1 MIKPG
6 CRPGG
11 RWKRGTPFG
20 GWRHHLYPKGSMS
33 LDFRVALLP
42 YIHCCHRLTGFS
54 GRFRSL
60 TNPVRWCNSG
70 SFAAPL
76 SSVGRAKGKRLYF
89 SRVPL
94 RGTPRSGKGC
104 TRVNMPMTLYRCSTQ
119 RLTSPDLHI
128 LCRMCTVSL
137 WVLSIVPHDAAGK
150 HREIYSAP

>member
-1 MIKPG
+1 
-6 CRPGG
+6 
-11 RWKRGTPFG
+11 
-20 GWRHHLYPKGSMS
+20 MS

-60 TNPVRWCNSG
+60 TNPVRWCNSS

-128 LCRMCTVSL
+128 LCRMCTVPL
-137 WVLSIVPHDAAGK
+137 WVLSIVPHDSEGK
-150 HREIYSAP
+150 CREVLFSPLNRGGSPAQPDRGWPRQWPNHRSVGSCI